1 MVRYRNAKI
10 YKLVSNKNGLT
21 YVGSTCLT
29 LPQRI
34 SQHQRDYKQYLKTG
48 KKYNVF
54 MSSFKVLEG
63 GDAKITLM
71 ENYPCKNRKQLHDR
85 EVYHINKT
93 NCVNHNI
100 PSIH

>member
-1 MVRYRNAKI
+1 MSRYRNAKI

-34 SQHQRDYKQYLKTG
+34 SQHQRDYQQYLKTG
-48 KKYNVF
+48 KKYNVY

-63 GDAKITLM
+63 GDARLYYWKIILVKIENNYMIEKFIILM
-71 ENYPCKNRKQLHDR
+71 KRI
-85 EVYHINKT
+85 V
-93 NCVNHNI
+93 
-100 PSIH
+100 